1 MPKRVQVIEIEDRNP
16 FGEET
21 DPSQYHTDERDA
33 LYIEGY
39 SDKRKAFELAVAR
52 GERPDPLEWRMH
64 WVRSQAA
71 SGDADGR
78 KVAEWRAKGYIP
90 VRWEDADKYGI
101 DLESSAAVKGPDGTV
116 RLGDVVLM
124 AAPAKVAA
132 THYQRQREQTAD
144 MVEQRVYGPM
154 QDAVDSYN
162 RRTGDRTEAIRE
174 VEVMDKK
181 SYKGGK
187 KDA

>member
-1 MPKRVQVIEIEDRNP
+1 MPKRVQVIEVEDRNP

-21 DPSQYHTDERDA
+21 DPSQLTNEERDA
-33 LYIEGY
+33 LFIDGY
-39 SDKRKAFELAVAR
+39 SDKRREFELSVAR
-52 GERPDPLEWRMH
+52 GEHPDPLKWRLH
-64 WVRSQAA
+64 WVRGQAA

-78 KVAEWRAKGYIP
+78 KVAEWRAKGYLP
-90 VRWEDADKYGI
+90 VKWEDADKYGI

-132 THYQRQREQTAD
+132 THYRRQREQTA
-144 MVEQRVYGPM
+144 EQEELRVYGPM
-154 QDAVDSYN
+154 QEAVDSYN
-162 RRTGDRTEAIRE
+162 RRTGDKTEVIRE

-181 SYKGGK
+181 SK
-187 KDA
+187 K